1 MFPQLN
7 VYLDGSTT
15 AKTIETCSLDFWT
28 YEELIGKVPNG
39 KTSEHGMRLTVAFLH
54 CEGRDP
60 KNLEEV
66 KIWAREHRVQ
76 VTVGEDANPTP
87 LAATGDSSSS

>member
-7 VYLDGSTT
+7 VYLDNSTEPT
-15 AKTIETCSLDFWT
+15 PLETMSMDFWT
-28 YEELIGKVPNG
+28 YEELVAKDPRA
-39 KTSEHGMRLTVAFLH
+39 KTSEHGMRLTIAFIH

-66 KIWAREHRVQ
+66 KMWARQRKVRVI
-76 VTVGEDANPTP
+76 VGKDTDPTRSDP
-87 LAATGDSSSS
+87 GDE

>member
-7 VYLDGSTT
+7 VYLDDNDEATSLNTT
-15 AKTIETCSLDFWT
+15 SLDFWT
-28 YEELIGKVPNG
+28 YEELVAKDPRA
-39 KTSEHGMRLTVAFLH
+39 KTSEHGMRLTIAFIH

-66 KIWAREHRVQ
+66 KAWARERKARVI
-76 VTVGEDANPTP
+76 VGRDVDPTRSDP
-87 LAATGDSSSS
+87 GDDS

>member
-7 VYLDGSTT
+7 VYLDDNDEATSLDTT
-15 AKTIETCSLDFWT
+15 SLDFWT
-28 YEELIGKVPNG
+28 YEELVAKDPRA
-39 KTSEHGMRLTVAFLH
+39 KTSEHGMRLTIAFIH

-66 KIWAREHRVQ
+66 KNWARERKARVI
-76 VTVGEDANPTP
+76 VGRDVDPTRSDP
-87 LAATGDSSSS
+87 GDDS

>member
-7 VYLDGSTT
+7 VYLDDSDEATSVDT
-15 AKTIETCSLDFWT
+15 MSLDFWT
-28 YEELIGKVPNG
+28 YEELVAKDPRA
-39 KTSEHGMRLTVAFLH
+39 KTSEHGMRLTIAFIH

-66 KIWAREHRVQ
+66 KTWARTRKARVVVGKDVDPTQ
-76 VTVGEDANPTP
+76 SDRGED
-87 LAATGDSSSS
+87 S

>member
-7 VYLDGSTT
+7 VYLDDSAEPTPL
-15 AKTIETCSLDFWT
+15 ETMSIDFWT
-28 YEELIGKVPNG
+28 YEELVAKDPRA
-39 KTSEHGMRLTVAFLH
+39 KTSEHGMRLTIAFIH

-66 KIWAREHRVQ
+66 KAWARQRKARVI
-76 VTVGEDANPTP
+76 VGNDTDPTQSDP
-87 LAATGDSSSS
+87 GDD

>member
-7 VYLDGSTT
+7 VFLDDS
-15 AKTIETCSLDFWT
+15 IEPTPLETMSIDFWT
-28 YEELIGKVPNG
+28 YEELVAKDPRA
-39 KTSEHGMRLTVAFLH
+39 KTSEHGMRLTIALIH

-66 KIWAREHRVQ
+66 KAWARQRKVRVI
-76 VTVGEDANPTP
+76 VGKDVDPTQSDR
-87 LAATGDSSSS
+87 GDD

>member
-7 VYLDGSTT
+7 VYLDDDEPITVDTT
-15 AKTIETCSLDFWT
+15 SLDFWT
-28 YEELIGKVPNG
+28 YEDLVAKDPRA
-39 KTSEHGMRLTVAFLH
+39 KTSEHGMRLTIAFLH

-66 KIWAREHRVQ
+66 KTWARAHKVRV
-76 VTVGEDANPTP
+76 VVGRDVDPTQSDP
-87 LAATGDSSSS
+87 GDDS

>member
-7 VYLDGSTT
+7 VYLDDDEPTT
-15 AKTIETCSLDFWT
+15 VDTTSLDFWT
-28 YEELIGKVPNG
+28 YEDLVAKDPRA
-39 KTSEHGMRLTVAFLH
+39 KTSEHGMRLTIAFLH

-66 KIWAREHRVQ
+66 KTWARAHKVRV
-76 VTVGEDANPTP
+76 VVGRDVDPTQSDP
-87 LAATGDSSSS
+87 GDDS

>member
-7 VYLDGSTT
+7 VYLDDSTT
-15 AKTIETCSLDFWT
+15 AQVIDTTSVDFWT
-28 YEELIGKVPNG
+28 YEDLVARVPNG

-60 KNLEEV
+60 RNLEEV
-66 KIWAREHRVQ
+66 KIWGREHKVK
-76 VTVGEDANPTP
+76 VTLGEAPNPTQP
-87 LAATGDSSSS
+87 EPTGGS

>member
-7 VYLDGSTT
+7 VFLDDSTEPT
-15 AKTIETCSLDFWT
+15 PLETMSIDFWT
-28 YEELIGKVPNG
+28 YEELVAKDPRA
-39 KTSEHGMRLTVAFLH
+39 KTSEHGMRLTIAFIR

-66 KIWAREHRVQ
+66 KAWARQRKVRVI
-76 VTVGEDANPTP
+76 VGKDVDPTQSDR
-87 LAATGDSSSS
+87 GDD

>member
-7 VYLDGSTT
+7 VYLDDSMTAQVIDTT
-15 AKTIETCSLDFWT
+15 SVDFWT
-28 YEELIGKVPNG
+28 YEDLVAKVPNG

-60 KNLEEV
+60 RNLEEV
-66 KIWAREHRVQ
+66 KMWGREHKVK
-76 VTVGEDANPTP
+76 VTLGEAPNPTQSEP
-87 LAATGDSSSS
+87 TGG

>member
-7 VYLDGSTT
+7 VYLDDDEPITVDTT
-15 AKTIETCSLDFWT
+15 SLDFWT
-28 YEELIGKVPNG
+28 YEDLVAKDPRA
-39 KTSEHGMRLTVAFLH
+39 KTSEHGMRLTIAFLH

-66 KIWAREHRVQ
+66 KTWARAHRVR
-76 VTVGEDANPTP
+76 VVVGRDVDPTQSDP
-87 LAATGDSSSS
+87 GDDS

>member
-7 VYLDGSTT
+7 VYLDDDEPITVDTT
-15 AKTIETCSLDFWT
+15 SLDFWT
-28 YEELIGKVPNG
+28 YEDLVAKDPRA
-39 KTSEHGMRLTVAFLH
+39 KTSEHGMRLTIAFLH

-66 KIWAREHRVQ
+66 KTWARAHKVRV
-76 VTVGEDANPTP
+76 VVGRDVDPTQSGP
-87 LAATGDSSSS
+87 GDDS

>member
-7 VYLDGSTT
+7 VYLDGNTQPEIIDT
-15 AKTIETCSLDFWT
+15 VSLDFWT
-28 YEELIGKVPNG
+28 YEELLARVPNG
-39 KTSEHGMRLTVAFLH
+39 KTSEHGMRLTVAFIH

-66 KIWAREHRVQ
+66 KLWARQHKVQ
-76 VTVGEDANPTP
+76 VTVGQEANPTQ
-87 LAATGDSSSS
+87 LAATDD